1 MVKGRLQLKIDNP
14 FESGQIKNYIL
25 LYVAIIVIM
34 VLFFVATTL
43 FNKKKNIEKRVFDV
57 NVSEVPHANKVVQ
70 KTKEAN
76 SFKFRLLEKV
86 KN

>member
-25 LYVAIIVIM
+25 LYVAIIIIM

-43 FNKKKNIEKRVFDV
+43 FNENKKIEKKVFKKNL
-57 NVSEVPHANKVVQ
+57 SEIPHANKAVQ

-76 SFKFRLLEKV
+76 SFRLLEKAY
-86 KN
+86 

>member
-1 MVKGRLQLKIDNP
+1 MKIDNP

-34 VLFFVATTL
+34 VLFFIATTL
-43 FNKKKNIEKRVFDV
+43 FNENKKIEKKVFDV
-57 NVSEVPHANKVVQ
+57 NVSKIPHANNKVVQ

-76 SFKFRLLEKV
+76 SAKFRLLEKRY
-86 KN
+86 

>member
-1 MVKGRLQLKIDNP
+1 MVKGRLQLNIDNP

-43 FNKKKNIEKRVFDV
+43 FNENKKIEKKVFEK
-57 NVSEVPHANKVVQ
+57 NKSEVPHANKVVQ
-70 KTKEAN
+70 KTETN
-76 SFKFRLLEKV
+76 SYKFKLIKRAY
-86 KN
+86 